1 MKSAYQWAEY
11 EDGTLIEIGDWVDDY
26 DGTPQQVRK
35 IVLTEKEARIYL
47 SPRGGCLTS
56 DRDNKVKR
64 SEDIDTQD
72 RINVDADKLYVDYW
86 SCSDNWGRCTP
97 ETCPATVN
105 GLMPKE
111 RYDCSCCS
119 TAMILDLLYR
129 QRLLDEEE
137 NKKELSDTE
146 EATSVCTS
154 KKRKIS

>member
-11 EDGTLIEIGDWVDDY
+11 EDGTLIEIGDWVDDC
-26 DGTPQQVRK
+26 DGTPQRVRK

-56 DRDNKVKR
+56 DRDNKIKR

-86 SCSDNWGRCTP
+86 NCGDNWGRCTS
-97 ETCPATVN
+97 ETCPAIVN

-129 QRLLDEEE
+129 QRLLDKEK
-137 NKKELSDTE
+137 NKKELLDTE
-146 EATSVCTS
+146 EA
-154 KKRKIS
+154 

>member
-86 SCSDNWGRCTP
+86 NCSDNWGRCTP

-111 RYDCSCCS
+111 RYDCNCCS

-129 QRLLDEEE
+129 QRLLDKEK
-137 NKKELSDTE
+137 NKKGIIGYGRTD
-146 EATSVCTS
+146 S
-154 KKRKIS
+154 KS

>member
-47 SPRGGCLTS
+47 APRGGCLTS

-111 RYDCSCCS
+111 RYNCSCCS

-129 QRLLDEEE
+129 QRLLDEEN
-137 NKKELSDTE
+137 NKKELLDME
-146 EATSVCTS
+146 ESI
-154 KKRKIS
+154 KKGEVS